1 MKKIVSLVLTLALV
15 LGMAMPAMAVDAG
28 EQRVAVGADLTAEQK
43 TTVYDY
49 FKIDQG
55 SVEEVTVT
63 NADERSYLE
72 SVDSSKIGTRALSSV
87 YIITKAEGAG
97 LDITLYNINW
107 LTEEIYQ
114 NALITAGIT
123 DAKVIIAAPLAVSGT
138 AALTGIYKAY
148 EDITG
153 TLLDE
158 DAKQVAT
165 EELVT
170 TGDLADDIGSEDAA
184 VLVNEIKRSMDAFD
198 DMTDDEVRTE
208 IYNIAINLNISLT
221 DSQVEQ
227 LLQLVRSFQTIDLDN
242 LTSALNSVAKALGVS
257 ESSSSSSGGFWSSVT
272 SFFSSIGSAI
282 SSFFS
287 NLFG

>member
-15 LGMAMPAMAVDAG
+15 LGMAIPAMAVDAG
-28 EQRVAVGADLTAEQK
+28 EQRVAVGADLTTDQK
-43 TTVYDY
+43 ATVYDY

-107 LTEEIYQ
+107 LTEEIYR

-123 DAKVIIAAPLAVSGT
+123 DGKVIIAAPVAVSGT

-198 DMTDDEVRTE
+198 DMTDAEVRTE

-221 DSQVEQ
+221 DDQVEQ

-242 LTSALNSVAKALGVS
+242 LTGALNSVAKALGVS
-257 ESSSSSSGGFWSSVT
+257 GSESSSSGGFWSSVT
-272 SFFSSIGSAI
+272 GFFSKIGSAI
-282 SSFFS
+282 SGFFS
-287 NLFG
+287 GLFG

>member
-221 DSQVEQ
+221 DAQVEQ